1 MRRKLFYAW
10 DEFCEHTVLEILA
23 FYALLLSGV
32 GVVNLILDSGS
43 KFNSIVYEASGS
55 KRSASKSSF
64 HLEVVMEDNVT
75 LAIIGGSGLYNMPG
89 LEDPREHPIQT
100 PFGNPSAPIVVGTLE
115 GQRVAFLA
123 RHGIGHH
130 ILPTEVPYRA
140 NIYALKSLGVERI
153 VSISACGSLREDY
166 APGHIVIPDQI
177 YDNSH
182 GRVRTFFGE
191 GLVAHVSVADP
202 FCSDLSQQVESA
214 VGAAGGVVHRGGA
227 FITIEGP
234 RFSTKAESNVYRN
247 WGMSIIGMTASPEAF
262 LAREAE
268 ICYATMAHVTDYDVW
283 HVSEAPVTVEMV
295 IQTLVKNTALA
306 QEAVRVLAKNLK
318 PERDCECEHAL
329 ATALITQKDVVPTET
344 RQKLELLIK
353 KYL

>member
-1 MRRKLFYAW
+1 
-10 DEFCEHTVLEILA
+10 
-23 FYALLLSGV
+23 
-32 GVVNLILDSGS
+32 
-43 KFNSIVYEASGS
+43 
-55 KRSASKSSF
+55 
-64 HLEVVMEDNVT
+64 MEENVT

-89 LEDPREHPIQT
+89 LENPREHNINT
-100 PFGNPSAPIVVGTLE
+100 SFGKPSAPIVVGMLE
-115 GQRVAFLA
+115 GQRIAFLA

-130 ILPTEVPYRA
+130 ITPSEVPYRA

-177 YDNSH
+177 YDHTH
-182 GRVRTFFGE
+182 GRVRSFFGG
-191 GLVAHVSVADP
+191 GLVGHISVANP
-202 FCSDLSQQVESA
+202 FCPDLSQQLELAVET
-214 VGAAGGVVHRGGA
+214 AGGVVHRGGS

-234 RFSTKAESNVYRN
+234 RFSTKAESNVYRS

-283 HVSEAPVTVEMV
+283 HVNEAPVTVEMV
-295 IQTLVKNTALA
+295 ILTLNKNTTLA
-306 QEAVRVLAKNLK
+306 QEAVRILAKDLK
-318 PERDCECEHAL
+318 QERGCECEHAL
-329 ATALITQKDVVPTET
+329 ATALITRKDIIPAET
-344 RQKLELLIK
+344 RQKLDLLIK